1 MDERELVTARQR
13 QREFTR
19 RAAAAACKAGGPE
32 PTEEQI
38 VEAVKATRETVYRE
52 RYSTA
57 PSPDDR
63 DAS

>member
-1 MDERELVTARQR
+1 MDEYRLTRARQR

-38 VEAVKATRETVYRE
+38 VEAVKATRETIYRE
-52 RYSTA
+52 RYRTT
-57 PSPDDR
+57 PSPDDS

>member
-19 RAAAAACKAGGPE
+19 RAAAAACKSGGPE

-38 VEAVKATRETVYRE
+38 VEAVKATRETIYRE
-52 RYSTA
+52 RYRTT
-57 PSPDDR
+57 PSPDDS
-63 DAS
+63 DAF